1 MSARTGQSPPAPPLH
16 PPALPVQ
23 ILRDRFGAWNRDR
36 SATKRKEGKEAGDGG
51 GEETGEEGRGGRE
64 RWWWWRE
71 ASTTWRE
78 KERREKR
85 ETLSLAGCGQCQWP
99 CFLRPTF
106 STDLSR
112 KLIDRLNLF
121 LLFPR
126 VMENE
131 WVSKSKRSR
140 QFVF

>member
-51 GEETGEEGRGGRE
+51 GEETVEEGRGKGKDGGGGRHPPGGKRNE
-64 RWWWWRE
+64 GR
-71 ASTTWRE
+71 
-78 KERREKR
+78 R

-131 WVSKSKRSR
+131 WVFKSKRSR
-140 QFVF
+140 EFVF